1 MKNFVSLW
9 SGVIVAGRIS
19 TQGVAC
25 LLAFTWLNQTKPPV
39 LLCLTIPE
47 KQNKR

>member
-1 MKNFVSLW
+1 MKSFVSLW

-25 LLAFTWLNQTKPPV
+25 LLAFTWLNQIKPPALQV
-39 LLCLTIPE
+39 LKANIA
-47 KQNKR
+47 